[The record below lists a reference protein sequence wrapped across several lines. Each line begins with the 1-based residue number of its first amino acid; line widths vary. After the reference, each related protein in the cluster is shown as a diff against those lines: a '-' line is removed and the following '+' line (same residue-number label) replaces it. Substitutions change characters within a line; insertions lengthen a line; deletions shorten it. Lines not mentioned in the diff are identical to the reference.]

1 MDFDETVKFD
11 TLVGKSK
18 GFSAPIKHLAGDE
31 VLVSRLM
38 ELGIVR
44 GETIVLR
51 GQAPF
56 GDPYLVEVKGLVVA
70 LRKEEVLCIH
80 L

>member
-1 MDFDETVKFD
+1 MNFDETVKID

-18 GFSAPIKHLAGDE
+18 GFSAPIKDLAGDE

-56 GDPYLVEVKGLVVA
+56 GDPYVVEVNGLVVA